1 MTQETIEATPEG
13 QELTDVYYVID
24 LEIVE
29 EKGRDL
35 AGLLISR
42 RCPSCAA
49 RIEEEGEIPAA
60 KKQMGE
66 IAKCCSSSEGFI
78 RPGMSLL
85 EMVFRL
91 LLKAGSKPV
100 ALADLHYALTEDWAR
115 PTHPMNFSIDVLK
128 RILDKDSYY
137 GFKEVSGQ
145 AQKKGGRK
153 ARGKKK

>member
-1 MTQETIEATPEG
+1 MTQETIEAQPEG

-24 LEIVE
+24 LEKVE

-49 RIEEEGEIPAA
+49 RIEEEGEIPSA
-60 KKQMGE
+60 KKQMVE
-66 IAKCCSSSEGFI
+66 IAKHCSSSEGFI

-85 EMVFRL
+85 EIVFRL

-153 ARGKKK
+153 ASGKKK

>member
-13 QELTDVYYVID
+13 RELTDVYYVID
-24 LEIVE
+24 PGTFE
-29 EKGRDL
+29 ERGRDL
-35 AGLLISR
+35 ARLLVSR

-49 RIEEEGEIPAA
+49 RIEEEGEIPSA
-60 KKQMGE
+60 KTQMGE
-66 IAKCCSSSEGFI
+66 IAKHCSSSEGFI
-78 RPGMSLL
+78 RSGMSLR
-85 EMVFRL
+85 EIVFRL
-91 LLKAGSKPV
+91 LLGAGNKSV

-115 PTHPMNFSIDVLK
+115 PTHPMNISIDVLK
-128 RILDKDSYY
+128 RILDQDSYY